1 MPRRT
6 KDKYGDHHGKH
17 KYISENYQRNWEVKD
32 SGKLEVKTEVEMDM
46 GEKVEIKTEV
56 ELNPTEYPKEVK
68 NKRRELIKKHHPD
81 NQDDQDDKEALD
93 KSSEKLKK
101 ILDEYGS

>member
-6 KDKYGDHHGKH
+6 KDKFGEHHGKH
-17 KYISENYQRNWEVKD
+17 KYISENYQRNWEAKANGDV
-32 SGKLEVKTEVEMDM
+32 EIKTEVEMDI

-56 ELNPTEYPKEVK
+56 ELNPEEYPKEVK
-68 NKRRELIKKHHPD
+68 DKRRELIKKNHPD
-81 NQDDQDDKEALD
+81 NQDQDDKEAVD

-101 ILDEYGS
+101 ILEDYG